1 MKFWRRFLET
11 PDASTEIPTT
21 PTTPIKEKNN
31 WWRFSLDL
39 LETILLSVVLFLGIN
54 AVTARVRVD
63 GMSMRPTLEN
73 GQYVLVS
80 KMAYR
85 SDLPDYGD
93 VVVFHFPA
101 NPKED
106 YIKRV
111 IARPGDKVLIEDG
124 QVTVNGIILNE
135 EYIAASPNYS
145 GNWSVPENHL
155 FVLGDNRNDSSDSHS
170 GWTVPMENVIGKAI
184 VIYWPP
190 PQWNIIDHVQV
201 AIAAP

>member
-1 MKFWRRFLET
+1 MET

>member
-1 MKFWRRFLET
+1 LET